1 MNLPGLSATVAEQI
15 EALRSMIG
23 SDAVALIRSEPD
35 EKIAKIVS
43 GWAESFNAERA
54 TKLGFEAESSFEQ
67 IIKVYLD
74 DDFQSA

>member
-1 MNLPGLSATVAEQI
+1 LAYG
-15 EALRSMIG
+15 
-23 SDAVALIRSEPD
+23 D
-35 EKIAKIVS
+35 
-43 GWAESFNAERA
+43 AERA